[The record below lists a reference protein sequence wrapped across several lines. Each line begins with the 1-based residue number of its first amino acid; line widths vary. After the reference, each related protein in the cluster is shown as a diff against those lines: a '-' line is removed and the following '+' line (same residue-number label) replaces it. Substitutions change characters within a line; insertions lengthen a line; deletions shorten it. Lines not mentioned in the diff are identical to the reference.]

1 MREWRAEGKKRQGY
15 FYPSLEQISSSHA
28 FSELQNPLGNLSST
42 LVSPDPVSLTQ
53 GWSPISGLWLI
64 SWRAS
69 PTCWTCLLSAV
80 VNILHSIL
88 PAYILLH
95 LLNEIYIYSFCFPV
109 EFCVLLLVRQFKI
122 SY

>member
-1 MREWRAEGKKRQGY
+1 MREWKAGGKKRQGY
-15 FYPSLEQISSSHA
+15 FYPSLEQISSSHT
-28 FSELQNPLGNLSST
+28 FSELQHPLGDLSST

-64 SWRAS
+64 SWGA
-69 PTCWTCLLSAV
+69 PTCWTSLLSAV

-88 PAYILLH
+88 PAYTLSH
-95 LLNEIYIYSFCFPV
+95 SMNELYIYSFCFPV
-109 EFCVLLLVRQFKI
+109 EFCVLRLVRHFKV